1 MKFTNNLA
9 AIHGYLCGDGYVI
22 RNPLTQS
29 HKYYHIG
36 FRNTNMVLLRDF
48 QSKFFSE
55 FGIKPIITNDGR
67 CKIQNKKIYY
77 ILTKDFSYYSYE
89 WELPKLSKIN
99 LKFWLRAFFDCEA
112 WVENQPKKSRLI
124 GLDCCNKKGLF
135 SIKIALKNKGIK
147 SNVKK
152 RQNRKIWRLTICG
165 FKNLVL
171 FQKTIGFNHP
181 NKKKCLLNAIKSYED
196 YLWSIPEEKKYLFQF
211 IRIKGKAR
219 KSRNEIRLF
228 SIKMHNLN
236 KLKKAL
242 NRINVES
249 CLFGPWKNNQGS
261 RYYCL
266 IVKEENLK

>member
-99 LKFWLRAFFDCEA
+99 LDEKLAEF
-112 WVENQPKKSRLI
+112 I
-124 GLDCCNKKGLF
+124 GILLGDGHISSIKKGK
-135 SIKIALKNKGIK
+135 KI
-147 SNVKK
+147 VP
-152 RQNRKIWRLTICG
+152 KIM
-165 FKNLVL
+165 
-171 FQKTIGFNHP
+171 
-181 NKKKCLLNAIKSYED
+181 
-196 YLWSIPEEKKYLFQF
+196 
-211 IRIKGKAR
+211 IRGA
-219 KSRNEIRLF
+219 
-228 SIKMHNLN
+228 
-236 KLKKAL
+236 
-242 NRINVES
+242 
-249 CLFGPWKNNQGS
+249 
-261 RYYCL
+261 
-266 IVKEENLK
+266 